1 MRIFLLCSFVLFLG
15 TCVRAQRAAHP
26 RAAHPRAAQLKES
39 LAGATSDSERYGV
52 LYDLTGV
59 LLDQSG
65 KTAREEALTY
75 SKQLVGVAGKLNDA
89 KLQGPAAYTLALAYR
104 KLRNDRQT
112 DKFMADA
119 TRYAMQAGDANL
131 ILLAVSERTRLQAKA
146 DNYREATRINQEA
159 LDFFTK
165 NGEDNNIASLRA
177 RLEREKARLRKLE
190 NQIRQKTTA
199 LSGEVDRLAQET
211 ERLSGERDEL
221 EGANASLQ
229 AKNRRRR
236 AELDAKAAEL
246 DAAGDS
252 LTAAQEQ
259 TRIIERKVAA
269 SRKQNQALSRE
280 ALEAKALADEAE
292 KLQAEEALRR
302 QSAEMLADEQT
313 FRLYMAIGAG
323 VALLLLALTF
333 LSRLRVKQRAAK
345 KLAAANVAL
354 GVANEKADNLL
365 TNILPRDIAEELKVT
380 GKAKARRFPEATVL
394 FCDFVNFTQTAEQ
407 LGATALVQELDA
419 CFKAFDEIMD
429 EFPGVEKIKTI
440 GDAYMAASG
449 LTDRKTM
456 PNDIVRA
463 ALRMQAFLTE
473 EGEKRRRLGLPFFT
487 GRIGLHTGPVVA
499 GVVGARKFAYDI
511 WGDTVNVASRI
522 EGKSEPGK
530 VNISESTYDLIKY
543 AFECTYRGKV
553 SVKNKG
559 MIDMYFVE
567 GVLDPA
573 W

>member
-1 MRIFLLCSFVLFLG
+1 MRFYLLFFSILLLS
-15 TCVRAQRAAHP
+15 TCVRAQSAAP
-26 RAAHPRAAQLKES
+26 LKES
-39 LAGATSDSERYGV
+39 LQEATTDSERYGI
-52 LYDLTGV
+52 LYDLTGI

-65 KTAREEALTY
+65 KTAREEAITY
-75 SKQLVGVAGKLNDA
+75 SKQLVTVAKNIGDV

-104 KLRNDRQT
+104 NNRNDRLT
-112 DKFMADA
+112 DQFMAEA
-119 TRYAMQAGDANL
+119 TRHAMKAGDANL
-131 ILLAVSERTRLQAKA
+131 ILLAVSERTRLKSKTQ
-146 DNYREATRINQEA
+146 NYREATRINQEA

-165 NGEDNNIASLRA
+165 NGNDNNIASLRA
-177 RLEREKARLRKLE
+177 RLEREKANLRKLE
-190 NQIRQKTTA
+190 TQVQQKTTA
-199 LSGEVDRLAQET
+199 LTGEVDRLAQEA

-221 EGANASLQ
+221 EGDNASLQ
-229 AKNRRRR
+229 ERNKRRR
-236 AELDAKAAEL
+236 AELAEKAAAL
-246 DAAGDS
+246 NATTDS
-252 LTAAQEQ
+252 LSAAQAQ
-259 TRIIERKVAA
+259 TRIIERKVEV
-269 SRKQNQALSRE
+269 SRQQNQALSRE
-280 ALEAKALADEAE
+280 ALESKALADEAE

-302 QSAEMLADEQT
+302 QSAEMVADEQT
-313 FRLYMAIGAG
+313 NRLYFAIGTG

-345 KLAAANVAL
+345 KLAAANEAL
-354 GVANEKADNLL
+354 GLANEKADSLL
-365 TNILPRDIAEELKVT
+365 TNILPREIAEELKAT

-394 FCDFVNFTQTAEQ
+394 FCDFVNFTQISEN

-456 PNDIVRA
+456 PNDMVRA
-463 ALRMQAFLTE
+463 ALKMQEFLAKE
-473 EGEKRRRLGLPFFT
+473 ADKRRQLGLPFFT

-511 WGDTVNVASRI
+511 WGDTVNVASRM

-530 VNISESTYDLIKY
+530 VNVSETTYQLIRY
-543 AFECTYRGKV
+543 NFACEYRGKV
-553 SVKNKG
+553 SAKNKG

-567 GVLDPA
+567 GELNA
-573 W
+573 TR